1 MTIFATT
8 FQGIACKL
16 YEVLGIDAQK
26 YVTIC
31 QVMRS
36 QKVSRTMIFHHERS
50 LGKVF
55 MMKNLEGQEISS
67 L

>member
-31 QVMRS
+31 QVMNLTKKDVMDLDGSIKRS
-36 QKVSRTMIFHHERS
+36 ENDRLYTYR
-50 LGKVF
+50 
-55 MMKNLEGQEISS
+55 
-67 L
+67 